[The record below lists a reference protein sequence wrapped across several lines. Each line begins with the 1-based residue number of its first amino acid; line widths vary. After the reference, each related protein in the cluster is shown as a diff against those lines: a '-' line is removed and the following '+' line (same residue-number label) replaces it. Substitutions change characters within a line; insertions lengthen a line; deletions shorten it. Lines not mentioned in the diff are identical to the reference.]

1 MKKNLTKDGLA
12 LLLNEL
18 SSMKSRYRRVK
29 EETMPNG
36 FFSTADLAKRYGTVQ
51 RVTQK
56 WVSESLSLGELEV
69 RFVRRNTNGVFVKK
83 IPVYKF
89 KTKKHEK
96 SFKGRH
102 KRER

>member
-29 EETMPNG
+29 EETMPTG
-36 FFSTADLAKRYGTVQ
+36 FFSTAELAKQYDTVQ
-51 RVTQK
+51 RVTQR

-69 RFVRRNTNGVFVKK
+69 RFVRMNTNGVFIRKT
-83 IPVYKF
+83 PVYKF

-96 SFKGRH
+96 SFKSRH
-102 KRER
+102 KGE